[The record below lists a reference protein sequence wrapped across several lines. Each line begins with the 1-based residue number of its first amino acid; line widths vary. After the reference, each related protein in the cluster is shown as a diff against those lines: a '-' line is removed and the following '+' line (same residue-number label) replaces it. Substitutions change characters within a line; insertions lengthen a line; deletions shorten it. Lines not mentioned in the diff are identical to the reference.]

1 MLINLLMKDFLKDI
15 RFLLEI
21 IFLNL
26 KFNLFIKRV
35 FFFFDVKKSVNFVLL
50 FIFFKA
56 HKAMPTKGTV
66 LNLLTLW
73 IFLNLFDLMITKGS

>member
-1 MLINLLMKDFLKDI
+1 MTLSGQFMLINLLIKDFLKDI

-26 KFNLFIKRV
+26 KFNLFIKES
-35 FFFFDVKKSVNFVLL
+35 FLFFDVKKSVNFVLL

-56 HKAMPTKGTV
+56 HKDMPTRGTV
-66 LNLLTLW
+66 QFTNVMDFSKS
-73 IFLNLFDLMITKGS
+73 I

>member
-1 MLINLLMKDFLKDI
+1 MLINLLIKDFLKDI

-50 FIFFKA
+50 FIFFQGPQSHA
-56 HKAMPTKGTV
+56 Y
-66 LNLLTLW
+66 
-73 IFLNLFDLMITKGS
+73 